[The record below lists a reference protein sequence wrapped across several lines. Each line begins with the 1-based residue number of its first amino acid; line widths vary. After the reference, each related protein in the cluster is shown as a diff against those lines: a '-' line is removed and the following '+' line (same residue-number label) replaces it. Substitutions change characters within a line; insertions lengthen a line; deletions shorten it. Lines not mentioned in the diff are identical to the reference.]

1 MKQQTQLNHF
11 YTGFWPK
18 YISRD
23 DLPMVLVM
31 FFHSRYRGII
41 KPNKTFEP
49 LPQLIES
56 YFLRNSIKYDSIE
69 AKEYLLGLT
78 THFSIECH

>member
-1 MKQQTQLNHF
+1 MKQKAQLNHF

-18 YISRD
+18 YINRD

-41 KPNKTFEP
+41 KPNKIFEP
-49 LPQLIES
+49 LAQLES
-56 YFLRNSIKYDSIE
+56 YFVRNSTEYDSIE

-78 THFSIECH
+78 THFSIQCH